1 VFADAAG
8 RGPTTAVLDIR
19 RRTGFLFLV
28 VMIGHVVLISAQV
41 NTKSGAT
48 VIEAVGFG
56 MISEIQ
62 RATSSAFGGVR
73 HVWTNYAT
81 LRDAAEENEK
91 LRHQLAAV
99 QVELQKQRAM
109 ANSAARLEALLQ
121 FRSTVATP
129 TVAAAVIAHD
139 ATLGFQTITI
149 DKGAAD
155 GLRRDLAVISP
166 EGVVGR
172 VIKHGAHAA
181 MVQLLIDRNAAAGA
195 LVERSRAGGV
205 VVGGQ
210 GNPPLRLQYLSNLA
224 DVRKGDRVVSS
235 GLDGIFPKG
244 YAIGIVESVERGAGL
259 YKEVTVRPTVDFSK
273 LEEVLVVSA
282 PPSPPSG
289 AEAVN

>member
-1 VFADAAG
+1 
-8 RGPTTAVLDIR
+8 VLDIR
-19 RRTGFLFLV
+19 RRTGFLFLA

-41 NTKSGAT
+41 NTKSGAR
-48 VIEAVGFG
+48 VIEAVSFG
-56 MISEIQ
+56 VLSEIQ
-62 RATSSAFGGVR
+62 RATSSAFGGVKD
-73 HVWTNYAT
+73 VWTNYAT
-81 LRDAAEENEK
+81 LRDATHQNQT
-91 LRHQLAAV
+91 LRHQVAAL

-109 ANSAARLEALLQ
+109 ANSAARLESLLQ
-121 FRSTVATP
+121 FRAAVPAP
-129 TVAAAVIAHD
+129 TIAAVVIAHD

-149 DKGAAD
+149 DKGSGD

-224 DVRKGDRVVSS
+224 DVRKGDRIVSS

-244 YAIGIVESVERGAGL
+244 YAIGFVESVERGAGL
-259 YKEVTVRPTVDFSK
+259 YKEVKVRPAVDFSK

-282 PPSPPSG
+282 PPPPSSG
-289 AEAVN
+289 AEAFN